1 MDPRKIVPTA
11 MARHCA
17 ASVRNSEATASL
29 VAIEAFAAHPA
40 ARLWHSS
47 TVIFPLDAPCD
58 PRAPAMQNVPWI
70 LARDSRTVVG
80 NLTQAGAFW
89 GPEGPADRTSTRSGC
104 AREISD
110 MDGPNDPARRLASRR
125 LALRLTATALA
136 LGGLG
141 AAGFARAA
149 AKSSQKAVS
158 YQSHPKGGHGCNT
171 CKAFQPPSNCKTVV
185 SPVEPSGWCSQYAH
199 T

>member
-1 MDPRKIVPTA
+1 
-11 MARHCA
+11 
-17 ASVRNSEATASL
+17 
-29 VAIEAFAAHPA
+29 
-40 ARLWHSS
+40 
-47 TVIFPLDAPCD
+47 
-58 PRAPAMQNVPWI
+58 
-70 LARDSRTVVG
+70 
-80 NLTQAGAFW
+80 
-89 GPEGPADRTSTRSGC
+89 
-104 AREISD
+104 